1 MLGEYEI
8 NKHSYEGLCYTKLP
22 FSPFL
27 EICWDVYFTLLNGFF
42 HSVPQF
48 LFFKIFLFL
57 WVLLIAFDTFS
68 RENVLSWIYM
78 YIWYVSQIGLMT
90 GKYSEIATYNWKK
103 MYVQKYRLLQYPAE
117 MSISVGSVT
126 FQGCTVRN
134 QFCSRRLLEIKS
146 KHQVQNQCDMIILI
160 CTSADN
166 FWSPRNYINL
176 KNGFDET

>member
-8 NKHSYEGLCYTKLP
+8 NKHSYEGFCYTKLP

-103 MYVQKYRLLQYPAE
+103 NVCAKIQIAPISCWNVHLCRQCYFPGLYRQESILL
-117 MSISVGSVT
+117 M
-126 FQGCTVRN
+126 
-134 QFCSRRLLEIKS
+134 EITG
-146 KHQVQNQCDMIILI
+146 D
-160 CTSADN
+160 
-166 FWSPRNYINL
+166 
-176 KNGFDET
+176 